1 MTAVDAVRAAVRGT
15 RFPYRAP
22 TTPRGVEPLPDEKKT
37 GADYDTDWARSFPAR
52 WTRIVLLE
60 SLLRPVIAGVARPTV
75 RGLDQLEDLRR
86 TGDDGNVRPVIFCA
100 NHHSHVDTPLVLTSL
115 PEPWRYQVFVGAAAD
130 YFFRTRATSAAAAL
144 ALNAIPIERATVT
157 RRSADLAAELI
168 DDGWSMLI
176 FPEGGRSPDGW
187 GQDFRGGAAY
197 LARRTG
203 APVVP
208 IHLAGTGRI
217 LRKGSKRLRPSPTVV
232 TFGAPI
238 RAGDGEDT
246 RRLATRIEQAVAS
259 LADEH
264 VTDWYQAR
272 RRAHAHDTPTLSGPD
287 GPSWRRA
294 WALGDRGPR
303 RRRRA
308 AWPER

>member
-1 MTAVDAVRAAVRGT
+1 M
-15 RFPYRAP
+15 
-22 TTPRGVEPLPDEKKT
+22 
-37 GADYDTDWARSFPAR
+37 
-52 WTRIVLLE
+52 
-60 SLLRPVIAGVARPTV
+60 AGLARPTV
-75 RGLDQLEDLRR
+75 RGLDRLDDLHRS
-86 TGDDGNVRPVIFCA
+86 GDDGHVQPVIFCA

-115 PEPWRYQVFVGAAAD
+115 PEPWRHQVFVGAAAD

-157 RRSADLAAELI
+157 RRSANLAAELI
-168 DDGWSMLI
+168 GDGWSMLI

-238 RAGDGEDT
+238 RAGEDEDT

-264 VTDWYQAR
+264 ITDWYQAR
-272 RRAHAHDTPTLSGPD
+272 RRVHARDTPPLSGPD

-303 RRRRA
+303 RRRKA
-308 AWPER
+308 AWPDF